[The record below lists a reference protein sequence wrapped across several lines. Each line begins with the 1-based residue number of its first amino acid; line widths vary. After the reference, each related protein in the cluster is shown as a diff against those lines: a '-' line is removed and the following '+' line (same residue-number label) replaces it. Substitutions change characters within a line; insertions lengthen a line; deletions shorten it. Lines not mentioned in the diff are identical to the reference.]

1 MAYAPTATANTV
13 AVLLSAEEAE
23 DMTKHRVKSR
33 YPRLRTPEQHQLREV
48 LTRQGKDAS
57 PDLPGF

>member
-23 DMTKHRVKSR
+23 GMICK
-33 YPRLRTPEQHQLREV
+33 TPVESDIQAYAPQ
-48 LTRQGKDAS
+48 DS
-57 PDLPGF
+57 IGFERC

>member
-23 DMTKHRVKSR
+23 GMTGFEMDVGA
-33 YPRLRTPEQHQLREV
+33 YAPRNSTGYL
-48 LTRQGKDAS
+48 
-57 PDLPGF
+57 

>member
-23 DMTKHRVKSR
+23 DMTRHLSKLV
-33 YPRLRTPEQHQLREV
+33 PAPMLCTPE
-48 LTRQGKDAS
+48 
-57 PDLPGF
+57 

>member
-23 DMTKHRVKSR
+23 DMTRHLSKLMSA
-33 YPRLRTPEQHQLREV
+33 PMLCTPE
-48 LTRQGKDAS
+48 
-57 PDLPGF
+57 

>member
-23 DMTKHRVKSR
+23 DMT
-33 YPRLRTPEQHQLREV
+33 RTTVEIDTHAYA
-48 LTRQGKDAS
+48 TRNS
-57 PDLPGF
+57 IGFEKY